1 MEGNEEFNYEN
12 RGAPHERN
20 NSIDFNYASKKER
33 LGTNDLYW
41 LFNIIKKL
49 N

>member
-41 LFNIIKKL
+41 LFNII
-49 N
+49 